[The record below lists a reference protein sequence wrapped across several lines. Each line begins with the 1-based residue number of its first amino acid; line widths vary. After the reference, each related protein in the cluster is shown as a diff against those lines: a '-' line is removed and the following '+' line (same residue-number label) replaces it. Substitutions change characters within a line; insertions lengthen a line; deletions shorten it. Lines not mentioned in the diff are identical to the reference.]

1 MSIINNL
8 SKSILKINYKM
19 NQNSTTPTQNQSEG
33 SHFFAFVPMV
43 KKFVGHKQNQS
54 VIQPFNSRKLSQR
67 MSLILSII
75 HWCSISQAPLKS
87 NFKMFSTPP
96 IYKLTG
102 QLQMVLPCLI
112 LYLCFRLIYRLVI
125 ARNINQLYEKMKI
138 GIWVNSG

>member
-1 MSIINNL
+1 MS
-8 SKSILKINYKM
+8 SKK
-19 NQNSTTPTQNQSEG
+19 STTNPLKKMKISPQC

-43 KKFVGHKQNQS
+43 KNFVGHEQNQPA
-54 VIQPFNSRKLSQR
+54 IQPFNPLKLSQR

-75 HWCSISQAPLKS
+75 HWCSISQVPLKS
-87 NFKMFSTPP
+87 SFKMFSTPT
-96 IYKLTG
+96 IYKLTW

-112 LYLCFRLIYRLVI
+112 LYLCFRLIYRLII

>member
-1 MSIINNL
+1 MS
-8 SKSILKINYKM
+8 SKK
-19 NQNSTTPTQNQSEG
+19 STTNPLKKMKISSQC

-43 KKFVGHKQNQS
+43 KKFMGHEQNQS
-54 VIQPFNSRKLSQR
+54 VIQPFNPLKLSHR

-87 NFKMFSTPP
+87 DSRIFSTPT
-96 IYKLTG
+96 IYKRTR